1 MVETAVDGR
10 LLTQRLERAFLVGVE
25 GLPELGNWPAAASL
39 EELAQLVDT
48 AGAEVGNRT
57 IVRMRHPQA
66 ATLLGTG
73 QVQTIVQQAKSDA
86 ADVLVLDAD
95 LLPRQQRNIERA
107 FGGKVLDRTA
117 VILDIFAARAHTVE
131 GRLQVERAQL
141 EYLLPRL
148 SELWVEFSRQRGG
161 IGPFRGPGEMQIE
174 TDRRLYRDRM
184 AQLSRRLEQVRRQR
198 ADRRRQRREAG
209 LPVAALVGYT
219 NAGKST
225 LLNALTAADAHTE
238 DKLFATLDP
247 TTRRM
252 ELPGGGTV
260 LLTDTVG
267 FIQRLPT
274 GLIKAFRATLEEV
287 LEAQVLLHVV
297 DLAAPEFGRQA
308 EVVEQTLEEIGVG
321 PRPVISVL
329 NKADIAAVPDLTDFP
344 NPVAV
349 SALNGQGIDQLR
361 QRLAEVAHALNVDL
375 HVKIPYEA
383 GELVDLFHQRGTVE
397 SEAHEP
403 GGTRIRGSLP
413 AELLQHYRD
422 YRIDVA

>member
-1 MVETAVDGR
+1 VVETAVDGR
-10 LLTQRLERAFLVGVE
+10 LLAERPERAFLVGVD
-25 GLPELGNWPAAASL
+25 GLPELGDWPVKTSL
-39 EELAQLVDT
+39 EELAHLVDT
-48 AGAEVGNRT
+48 AGATVAART
-57 IVRMRHPQA
+57 VVSLRRPHA

-73 QVQTIVQQAKSDA
+73 QVQAVVEQAKRDA

-95 LLPRQQRNIERA
+95 LLPRQQRNLEGA

-117 VILDIFAARAHTVE
+117 VILDIFAARAHTME

-184 AQLSRRLEQVRRQR
+184 AQLDERLDEVRQQRAARRQR
-198 ADRRRQRREAG
+198 RREAG

-225 LLNALTAADAHTE
+225 LLNALTDADALTE

-247 TTRRM
+247 TTRRL
-252 ELPGGGTV
+252 ELPGGGTL

-274 GLIKAFRATLEEV
+274 RLVRAFRTTLEEA
-287 LEAQVLLHVV
+287 LEAQILLHVV
-297 DLAAPEFGRQA
+297 DLAAPELHRQV
-308 EVVEQTLEEIGVG
+308 EVVEQTLEDIGVG
-321 PRPVISVL
+321 PRPVITVL
-329 NKADIAAVPDLTDFP
+329 NKLDIGALPEPTDFP
-344 NPVAV
+344 SPVAV
-349 SALNGQGIDQLR
+349 SALTGQGLDQLR
-361 QRLAEVAHALNVDL
+361 ERLAEVGHALNTEL

-383 GELVDLFHQRGTVE
+383 GALVHLFHQRGTVA

-403 GGTRIRGSLP
+403 GGTRIHGSLP
-413 AELLQHYRD
+413 AELLQHFRD
-422 YRIDVA
+422 YRVDPD